1 MSIHASMLINWF
13 ILLFTA
19 LKTFPETL
27 RQVEQ
32 QQTDET
38 AQALSFKGSSVHNY
52 LSDIYRIRSVIFY
65 S

>member
-1 MSIHASMLINWF
+1 MHHAATLINWF

-27 RQVEQ
+27 RQLEQ

-38 AQALSFKGSSVHNY
+38 AQALSFKGTSVPATSLISTEY
-52 LSDIYRIRSVIFY
+52 FVIYNKM
-65 S
+65 

>member
-1 MSIHASMLINWF
+1 MHHAATLINWF

-27 RQVEQ
+27 RQLEQ

-38 AQALSFKGSSVHNY
+38 AQALSFKGTSVRSY
-52 LSDIYRIRSVIFY
+52 LSHIYRIFCY
-65 S
+65 L